1 MAYLFVL
8 WGILFLDYLKRR
20 KPMPTPADPKKDRK
34 PQSNDPDNKALPPD
48 SKVLGADIENN

>member
-1 MAYLFVL
+1 
-8 WGILFLDYLKRR
+8 
-20 KPMPTPADPKKDRK
+20 MPTPADPKKDRK